1 MPDEEK
7 MKFPKTAELG
17 NENKSLGEQMQA
29 PSSLNVP
36 GQGGGTDLINSD
48 VMRMLMSV
56 NDPEQE
62 AQIVADAGLAALMP
76 QEGQGDPGDTEQSK
90 EGPQPAA
97 QTGPSTQ
104 QQNPYQSTIDRLQMD
119 APRLS
124 GNIETINNPNEKNQ
138 VDAMTAA
145 DKKREEIYGSKF
157 DDNKESYG
165 AMALGS
171 LIGGL
176 SMAIP
181 GLQFLYPAAIG
192 LIRGGKQGVDSW
204 HADKKEQ
211 FNAYLMGETGG
222 QVEPEKQMGMFIDS
236 AKEGYASFSG
246 DWEAY
251 RNFKLPQYQALPK
264 SAQQMAPF
272 DSVFPPSGP
281 TTDMYKTEA
290 ERKDLMDSKLTTAKV
305 REDGYQKYKLLADKA
320 EKAGDLKSIEAQ
332 KSMGEITDKEELL
345 SISRNEAPNIK
356 SDILSSAVYTYGG
369 EYADRWLAEKRGED
383 VLPFEDAETPE
394 DKKEARRREI
404 VSIDEKESK
413 QYEFLQDFAGR
424 SGPREELEPE
434 AEAAAIGALEWRDVP
449 GKEGMRQLALRRVIE
464 SDQPL
469 TDMMVPGK
477 IRAHAEY
484 IAIVENMYPK
494 KEATEELKKSIGKVL
509 FHAKSRA
516 AANIRLAK
524 GGKKLVS
531 DWELAW
537 ED

>member
-1 MPDEEK
+1 
-7 MKFPKTAELG
+7 
-17 NENKSLGEQMQA
+17 MQA
-29 PSSLNVP
+29 
-36 GQGGGTDLINSD
+36 I
-48 VMRMLMSV
+48 MSV

-62 AQIVADAGLAALMP
+62 AQFAADAGLAALMP
-76 QEGQGDPGDTEQSK
+76 QQGQAKQGAGGQYRPPSGGQ
-90 EGPQPAA
+90 EGPQQA
-97 QTGPSTQ
+97 Q
-104 QQNPYQSTIDRLQMD
+104 QQGAIQPQPTLGTAQQKEIMGIAKNIMTIQ
-119 APRLS
+119 
-124 GNIETINNPNEKNQ
+124 NPNEKNQ
-138 VDAMTAA
+138 NDAATSA
-145 DKKREEIYGSKF
+145 DNTRERMYANKF
-157 DDNKESYG
+157 DENKESYG
-165 AMALGS
+165 AMALGA
-171 LIGGL
+171 LMGGL
-176 SMAIP
+176 SATIP
-181 GLQFLYPAAIG
+181 ALQFLYPAAIG
-192 LIRGGKQGVDSW
+192 LIRTGKQGVDAW
-204 HADKKEQ
+204 HRDKREE
-211 FNAYLMGETGG
+211 FNAYLVGETGG
-222 QVEPEKQMGMFIDS
+222 NVEPEKQMGMFIDS
-236 AKEGYASFSG
+236 AREGYASFSG

-264 SAQQMAPF
+264 NVQAMAPF

-394 DKKEARRREI
+394 DKKEARRKQI
-404 VSIDEKESK
+404 VSIDKDESK
-413 QYEFLQDFAGR
+413 KYEFLQGFEGR

-434 AEAAAIGALEWRDVP
+434 AEAAAIDALEWRDVP
-449 GKEGMRQLALRRVIE
+449 GKEGLQQLALRRVIE

-477 IRAHAEY
+477 IMAHAEY
-484 IAIVENMYPK
+484 ITIVENMYPK

-509 FHAKSRA
+509 FHNKSRA
-516 AANIRLAK
+516 AANIKLAT